1 MYVWPT
7 DCWQGCQECTMEK
20 GQSLQQ
26 TMSQKLDI
34 HMQKRKERK
43 KLNIYFMLYTN
54 INPKWFKDLNIRPE
68 TIIFLEENIGGKLH
82 DIGLG
87 NDFLDMKPKVQST
100 KAKLGKQDHIKLKS
114 FGRAKETSNR
124 VKGDLRN
131 GKKVFE
137 NQSPEKEVNIQNI

>member
-1 MYVWPT
+1 
-7 DCWQGCQECTMEK
+7 
-20 GQSLQQ
+20 
-26 TMSQKLDI
+26 
-34 HMQKRKERK
+34 MQKKKERK

-100 KAKLGKQDHIKLKS
+100 K
-114 FGRAKETSNR
+114 
-124 VKGDLRN
+124 
-131 GKKVFE
+131 
-137 NQSPEKEVNIQNI
+137 